1 MNDTNL
7 TNEWFIGRQN
17 DFESS
22 ARSYPRKFPFALK
35 KAKGSWVEDVEGN
48 RYLDFLC
55 GAGTLAL
62 GHNDDE
68 VSRAMMDLIASGA
81 PLHTLDLTTPVKDRF
96 VETIFSILPE
106 EMQGNVKIQFCSPSG
121 TDAVDAAI
129 KLCKTATGRGTVIAF
144 NGAYHGMGHG
154 AMALT
159 GNLGAKTPVQNLMPG
174 VQFLPFPNSYR
185 CPFGLGGEAG
195 TDAACA
201 YFERVLK
208 DPESGITKPAAVI
221 IEPIQGEGGV
231 IPAPAKFLQ
240 TIRRV
245 TRELGIPMIVDET
258 QCGIGRSG
266 DIFAFQESG
275 IIPDI
280 ILMSKAIGGSQP
292 MSVVV
297 YDRSLDKWNPGA
309 HAGTFRG
316 NQLAMAAGTVVLRR
330 VSDPAFLSEVRRK
343 GGIIRRA
350 LEDLKAEVSII
361 GDVRGRGLMQGIEFI
376 DPEGPKDIM
385 GHPEPSG
392 KIAAEVQKRCF
403 ENHLVMEKGGRSGS
417 VMRCLCALTVTDDE
431 ISTMLDIFSRV
442 VKEIDSEIR

>member
-1 MNDTNL
+1 MNSRSYTND
-7 TNEWFIGRQN
+7 WFIGRQN
-17 DFESS
+17 DTESS
-22 ARSYPRKFPFALK
+22 ARSYPRKFPFALS
-35 KAKGSWVEDVEGN
+35 KAKESWVEDVEGN

-68 VSRAMMDLIASGA
+68 VNKAMIELISSGA

-96 VETIFSILPE
+96 VETVISILPE
-106 EMQGNVKIQFCSPSG
+106 EMRGNVKIQFCSPSG
-121 TDAVDAAI
+121 TDATDAAI
-129 KLCKTATGRGTVIAF
+129 KLCKTATGRGSVIAF
-144 NGAYHGMGHG
+144 SGGYHGMGHG
-154 AMALT
+154 ALSLT
-159 GNLGAKTPVQNLMPG
+159 GNLNAKMKVQNLMPG
-174 VQFLPFPNSYR
+174 VQFMPYPNSYR

-201 YFERVLK
+201 YFERMLK
-208 DPESGITKPAAVI
+208 DPESGVTPPAAVI

-231 IPAPAKFLQ
+231 IPAPRKFMQ

-245 TRELGIPMIVDET
+245 TKELGIPMIVDEI

-266 DIFAFQESG
+266 QMFAFEESG
-275 IIPDI
+275 IIPDV

-292 MSVVV
+292 MSIVV
-297 YDRSLDKWNPGA
+297 YNKDLDKWTAGA

-343 GGIIRRA
+343 GGIIRKA
-350 LEDLKAEVSII
+350 LEALKAEVSII